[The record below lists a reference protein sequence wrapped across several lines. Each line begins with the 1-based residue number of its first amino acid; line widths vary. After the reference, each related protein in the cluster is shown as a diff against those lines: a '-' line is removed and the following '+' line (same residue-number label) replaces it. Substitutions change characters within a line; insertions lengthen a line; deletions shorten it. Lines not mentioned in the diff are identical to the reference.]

1 MIFVIS
7 ILCTSNN
14 AICITHFPHLTHPRT
29 ITPSTFVTILTPKN
43 TLSSHPKKF
52 IWRAHSISKQQSQSH
67 SQHLTFWS
75 NYKSTH
81 ETSHSSIHSSSF
93 IHDYP
98 NETSLVSQQDNLTIT
113 LTNEISHSPNSF
125 LPNDPLE
132 ELTQSLN
139 NNHQNSSIHETYVP
153 CSFHNQ

>member
-1 MIFVIS
+1 M
-7 ILCTSNN
+7 
-14 AICITHFPHLTHPRT
+14 HLAQRNLHH
-29 ITPSTFVTILTPKN
+29 TPSSPYSNYLPHS
-43 TLSSHPKKF
+43 SSHNYSIHIRFHPYSQKYTFISPIKF
-52 IWRAHSISKQQSQSH
+52 IWRAYSISKQQSQSH

-81 ETSHSSIHSSSF
+81 ETSHSSIHSSSS

-113 LTNEISHSPNSF
+113 LTNDIPHSPNSF

-132 ELTQSLN
+132 EHTQSLN